1 MSQPN
6 PASQAMPTV
15 VKASLTAL
23 PNGSPMPVHFN
34 PASLVYTVENSAQ
47 QQGGDPKRRQFAAQF
62 TGKLTMDL
70 QFDTTDS
77 GADVRQFTNQVAV
90 FMQSSPDASKNKT
103 NNGANPPAPPVLSF
117 DWGV

>member
-6 PASQAMPTV
+6 PPSQAMPAV
-15 VKASLTAL
+15 VKATLTAL
-23 PNGSPMPVHFN
+23 PSGTPMPVHFN
-34 PASLVYTVENSAQ
+34 PSSLVYTVENSAQ

-70 QFDTTDS
+70 QFDTTDT

-90 FMQSSPDASKNKT
+90 FMQSSPDASKNKS
-103 NNGANPPAPPVLSF
+103 NNGANPPAPP
-117 DWGV
+117 